1 MDIIKAHKFLSGTI
15 SPSDKKEFETWLK
28 SSKQNEDE
36 FARLQTFWNDL
47 GGAYSVPEAD
57 VEKAFSEFGKVNSVK
72 IIKDIFTQE
81 SRGFGFVEMPS
92 NTEAQTAIEKLNT
105 FELKGKRL
113 IVNEARPPRKKRGG
127 PNRGG
132 GGGGRRR

>member
-1 MDIIKAHKFLSGTI
+1 MNIYVGNLSPGVTD
-15 SPSDKKEFETWLK
+15 SDL
-28 SSKQNEDE
+28 
-36 FARLQTFWNDL
+36 
-47 GGAYSVPEAD
+47 
-57 VEKAFSEFGKVNSVK
+57 EKAFSEFGKVNSVK

-92 NTEAQTAIEKLNT
+92 NTEAQAAIEKLNT
-105 FELKGKRL
+105 FELKGKRI
-113 IVNEARPPRKKRGG
+113 IVNEARPPKKKRGG